1 MSNVKLLMFIIREES
16 NQISTNKIYPQKE
29 ISATESD

>member
-16 NQISTNKIYPQKE
+16 NQTNTNKIYLQKE
-29 ISATESD
+29 ILTTESD

>member
-16 NQISTNKIYPQKE
+16 NQTNTNKIYLQKE
-29 ISATESD
+29 ILTNESD